1 MTNVIV
7 IPPQL
12 GCPAHRY
19 VTVPI
24 AVTQLTE
31 PHDVS
36 SEGALGDTGVPDT
49 RVPSFAILIST
60 H

>member
-1 MTNVIV
+1 MLFYTT
-7 IPPQL
+7 
-12 GCPAHRY
+12 Y

-31 PHDVS
+31 PHDAS
-36 SEGALGDTGVPDT
+36 SEGALGEAGVPDT
-49 RVPSFAILIST
+49 RVPSFAIQIST